1 MIFQLDITDDDF
13 LSLMKDDGDTK
24 DDVKVPDNEVG
35 ERIVKMFREEEK
47 DVSKCILEPYGT
59 TTLRNIHLINFLQT
73 SSSRLPWVR
82 RSPLRP
88 RRPPNKCHNIG
99 YLTCYVNLLCF
110 KMGFCPPKKF
120 IFNGSMKD

>member
-1 MIFQLDITDDDF
+1 
-13 LSLMKDDGDTK
+13 MKDDGDTK

-35 ERIVKMFREEEK
+35 QRIVKMFREEEK
-47 DVSKCILEPYGT
+47 DVSKCILKSNYLPNMDFES
-59 TTLRNIHLINFLQT
+59 NQFLQT

-88 RRPPNKCHNIG
+88 RRPPNKCHDIG
-99 YLTCYVNLLCF
+99 YPTCYVNLLCS

-120 IFNGSMKD
+120 IFNG